1 MQGKSDWHLSKCF
14 SGIVIRRDN
23 ERIMSEKYLGKSCCD
38 WIPGTS
44 LQINFSI
51 DNFGDFD

>member
-14 SGIVIRRDN
+14 SGIVIRRDS
-23 ERIMSEKYLGKSCCD
+23 ERIMYEKYLGKSCCD

-51 DNFGDFD
+51 DNFWGF

>member
-1 MQGKSDWHLSKCF
+1 MQGKSDWHLSKGF
-14 SGIVIRRDN
+14 SGIVIRLDS
-23 ERIMSEKYLGKSCCD
+23 EGIMSEKYLGKSYCD

-51 DNFGDFD
+51 DNFWGF